1 MATVVGQG
9 EARAVVTLLLP
20 EQNFTHQC
28 NRTRLAAFTFVGS
41 DPHEREQDP
50 KIQIWR
56 PMNFSQSP
64 PVYMKVGHAIAINGP
79 GDESLEV
86 CADGAFRI
94 ASRTYH
100 CILTKDYQ
108 VSIQSGDI
116 LGLEIPPTND
126 DDFELFFTSG
136 GPTNYV
142 FNRQLNSSE
151 VDLST
156 NDSETQ
162 QTPQLSFSL
171 TSGSS
176 SFCV

>member
-1 MATVVGQG
+1 M
-9 EARAVVTLLLP
+9 VTFLIP
-20 EQNFTHQC
+20 EQNFTHHC

-41 DPHEREQDP
+41 NPNKAEQDP

-56 PMNFSQSP
+56 PMNVSRP
-64 PVYMKVGHAIAINGP
+64 PYVYMKVGRAIAIIGP
-79 GDESLEV
+79 GDESSEV

-94 ASRTYH
+94 ASQTYH

-126 DDFELFFTSG
+126 DDFDLFFTSG